1 MTRVAAEA
9 SSAAEAAPTEAPAT
23 VTVRLYAAAR
33 AAAGGRSEIV
43 VPAGSVRDVVERV
56 LADAPPRLG
65 EVVRISSLMCDGVRL
80 DRSDGTVLP
89 AGATVDVLPPFAG
102 G

>member
-1 MTRVAAEA
+1 MAADPA
-9 SSAAEAAPTEAPAT
+9 SVEPTAPTTGSAT

-43 VPAGSVRDVVERV
+43 VPAGSVRDVVDRV

>member
-1 MTRVAAEA
+1 MAADPA
-9 SSAAEAAPTEAPAT
+9 SVEPAAPTTGSTT

-43 VPAGSVRDVVERV
+43 VPAGSVRDVVDRV